1 LWRVGRSGEG
11 TATMKIK
18 IIDAPGMNSRYLYE
32 KSKLIGRTQNAC
44 LYGIALQSG
53 DGNHIIDA
61 DGNRYLDFF
70 SGAASNTIG
79 YGRGD
84 VVEAYSKTAMKL
96 QHSCYAYNL
105 NKEAIELAE
114 KLIDISPGDFE
125 KKILFSLSGSSSIE
139 GAIKAARKFTGK
151 KGIIAFK
158 NSEHGSE
165 CLGMQASNMMNLTGL
180 FLDNGFYHVT
190 FPTKEEEIPDILS
203 QIKLLFKEGIAAI
216 LTEPIQGDAGVIVP
230 PKNFFKELYY
240 LSKENNVLFM
250 VDEIQTCAGRTGRW
264 WGIEN
269 FDVVPDILICGKGIS
284 GGYAPVSAVIGE
296 EKVVDSLEKGQHLFT
311 YGGHPPSCA
320 AAKKVLDIIE
330 KEKLKENAL
339 QIGKLLESE
348 LKQLKNCDVVKDF
361 RGIGLMLGLDVVS
374 ENLAG
379 VVGMRCI
386 EYGLYPGYYGKY
398 NEVLRLQPPLTLTQK
413 EALWAAKII
422 KKVIYEMENKEIPN
436 STIEKYKKYSCGS
449 ICSTCSINSGFGE
462 ALVKHNAI

>member
-1 LWRVGRSGEG
+1 
-11 TATMKIK
+11 MKIK
-18 IIDAPGMNSRYLYE
+18 IIDVPGKNSRYLYE

-61 DGNRYLDFF
+61 DGNRYLDFL
-70 SGAASNTIG
+70 SGAASNIIG

-84 VVEAYSKTAMKL
+84 VVEAYAKTAMRL

-114 KLIDISPGDFE
+114 KLIDITPGDFE
-125 KKILFSLSGSSSIE
+125 KKVLFDLSGSSSID
-139 GAIKAARKFTGK
+139 GAIKIARKFTGK

-158 NSEHGSE
+158 NSEHGSTS
-165 CLGMQASNMMNLTGL
+165 LSMQASNLSNLTEGL

-190 FPTKEEEIPDILS
+190 FPTREEEISDVLA
-203 QIKLLFKEGIAAI
+203 QIKALLKKDVAAV
-216 LTEPIQGDAGVIVP
+216 LAEPIQGDAGILIP
-230 PKNFFKELYY
+230 PKNFFEELQYILKEWDA
-240 LSKENNVLFM
+240 LFIA
-250 VDEIQTCAGRTGRW
+250 DEIQTGAGRTGRW

-269 FDVVPDILICGKGIS
+269 FDVVPDILVCGKGIS
-284 GGYAPVSAVIGE
+284 GGYAPISAVIGE
-296 EKVVDSLEKGQHLFT
+296 EKMVDSLEKAQHLFT

-320 AAKKVLDIIE
+320 AAKKVLDVVE
-330 KEKLKENAL
+330 QEKLMENAL
-339 QIGKLLESE
+339 QIGKLLGSE
-348 LKQLKNCDVVKDF
+348 LKQLKNSEMIKDI
-361 RGIGLMLGLDVVS
+361 RGLGLMLGLEIVT

-379 VVGMRCI
+379 IVGMRCI

-398 NEVLRLQPPLTLTQK
+398 NEVLRLQPPLTLTVE

-422 KKVIYEMENKEIPN
+422 KKVIDEMENKEIPN

-449 ICSTCSINSGFGE
+449 ICSTCSINSGFKE
-462 ALVKHNAI
+462 VLVKHNAI